1 MELDDMK
8 LAWQALHRQLERQ
21 QTLSTRLFLESRL
34 DKVRH
39 GLRPLFWGQVLQITF
54 GVLISAMAASFW
66 ASRIAVPSLLLCGV
80 LVHVLGLFMIVAGA
94 RNLYLIQR
102 IDYSAPILD
111 IQRRIA
117 QLRAWRARVEGPVS
131 AVLGALVWIPL
142 ILVELVRNGMNPDVV
157 TSELGHDLV
166 LWCVASLGLV
176 LLAYGLIRYFGQR
189 RWLENNWAGSS
200 VQRAESMLE
209 DIARFTHE

>member
-8 LAWQALHRQLERQ
+8 LAWQALNRQLERQ
-21 QTLSTRLFLESRL
+21 QTLSTQLFLESRL

-39 GLRPLFWGQVLQITF
+39 GLRPLFWGQVLQIVF
-54 GVLISAMAASFW
+54 GALISVMAASFW
-66 ASRIAVPSLLLCGV
+66 VSRVTMTPLLLWGV
-80 LVHVLGLFMIVAGA
+80 LVHVLGIFMIVAGA
-94 RNLYLIQR
+94 RNLYLLQR

-117 QLRAWRARVEGPVS
+117 QLRAWRARVEGPAS
-131 AVLGALVWIPL
+131 AVLGAVVWVPL
-142 ILVELVRNGMNPDVV
+142 IMIELVRNGLNPDSV
-157 TSELGHDLV
+157 TSELGSYLV
-166 LWCVASLGLV
+166 ISGVVSLGLV

-189 RWLENNWAGSS
+189 RWLENNWAGTS

-209 DIARFTHE
+209 DIARFMHE